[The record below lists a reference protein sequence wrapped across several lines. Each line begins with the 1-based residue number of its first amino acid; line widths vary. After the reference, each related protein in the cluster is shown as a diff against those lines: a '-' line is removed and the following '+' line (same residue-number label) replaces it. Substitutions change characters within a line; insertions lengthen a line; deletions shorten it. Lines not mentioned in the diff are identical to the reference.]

1 MQSDNVKIK
10 MVFGG
15 IESNNKRIYIQ
26 HINAS
31 RQEAILHFN
40 LSF

>member
-10 MVFGG
+10 MVFGR
-15 IESNNKRIYIQ
+15 IEPNSKCVCVQ
-26 HINAS
+26 HINVS
-31 RQEAILHFN
+31 RQEVILHFN

>member
-1 MQSDNVKIK
+1 MQNDNAKIK
-10 MVFGG
+10 MVFGR
-15 IESNNKRIYIQ
+15 IESNSKRVCIQ

-31 RQEAILHFN
+31 GQEIILHFN